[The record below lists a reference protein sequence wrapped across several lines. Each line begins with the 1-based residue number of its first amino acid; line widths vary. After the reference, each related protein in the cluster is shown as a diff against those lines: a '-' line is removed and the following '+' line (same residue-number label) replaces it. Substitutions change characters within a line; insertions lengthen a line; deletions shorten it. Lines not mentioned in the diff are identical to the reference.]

1 MKKFADESPYS
12 QSYGA
17 ITDSMNMSLSQL
29 REIAKDREASW
40 GHKDH
45 DQIMGSQKSVTEQQR
60 FFQQSG
66 TDVRVEPLRRLSGE
80 ELMHLNCGAEE
91 DS

>member
-1 MKKFADESPYS
+1 MTNLNRVLKSRATTADKGPYS

-60 FFQQSG
+60 FFQ
-66 TDVRVEPLRRLSGE
+66 
-80 ELMHLNCGAEE
+80 
-91 DS
+91 